1 MSDPT
6 EKNDLTPQEEDA
18 TTEPAVAEADVVAE
32 PLTIDAETVAD
43 DDDLVIDA
51 GSDADDDDLVID
63 SETSA
68 TDDDVVIGFE
78 PAAAAASSRPQR
90 EVRQPRAPRGPVQ
103 YAVIKTGGKQ
113 YRVSVGDT
121 IAVERLA
128 SEAGNEIT
136 LDEVLLIG
144 GDGTTKIGTPV
155 VTGASVSAHVDTHFR
170 GEKLVIFKYKAK
182 KRYRRRTGHRQEQ
195 TRLTITAITG

>member
-1 MSDPT
+1 MSDPI
-6 EKNDLTPQEEDA
+6 EKNDLAARDDVDA
-18 TTEPAVAEADVVAE
+18 TESE
-32 PLTIDAETVAD
+32 PLTIDAETLAD

-51 GSDADDDDLVID
+51 
-63 SETSA
+63 ETVA
-68 TDDDVVIGFE
+68 TGGDVVVE
-78 PAAAAASSRPQR
+78 AAPAAAAPRVSR

-113 YRVSVGDT
+113 YRVSVGDS
-121 IAVERLA
+121 IAVERLPTA
-128 SEAGNEIT
+128 GAGNDIT

-155 VTGASVSAHVDTHFR
+155 VDGASVSARVETHFR

-195 TRLTITAITG
+195 TRLTITGITG